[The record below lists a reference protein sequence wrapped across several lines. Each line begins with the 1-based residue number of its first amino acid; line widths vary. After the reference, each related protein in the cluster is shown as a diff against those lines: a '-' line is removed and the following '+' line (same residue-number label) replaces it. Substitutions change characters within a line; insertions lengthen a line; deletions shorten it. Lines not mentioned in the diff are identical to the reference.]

1 MRFNGDSHAS
11 ARKKRKKR
19 LKGFKFR
26 TVMGRFYDDI
36 MAAEAASFCL
46 IFHRLTVVSVL
57 IIFHCF
63 RTLSVLS
70 SFFLDSPFS
79 NCVYDNVILSNSRFQ
94 LFRILSTITS
104 FCQILDFTF
113 FEFCLR

>member
-36 MAAEAASFCL
+36 MAAEASFCL
-46 IFHRLTVVSVL
+46 IFHRLIVVSVL
-57 IIFHCF
+57 ISFYCF

-79 NCVYDNVILSNSRFQ
+79 NCVYDNVILSNSRFY
-94 LFRILSTITS
+94 LFRILSALTS
-104 FCQILDFTF
+104 FCLIVDDKIWRNT
-113 FEFCLR
+113 R